1 MQLNNV
7 GFQSNPPIEIVAE
20 NSGYIVLKDSK
31 IVTFCTNDLATTPSQ
46 PILDA
51 TNEEAVVA
59 VCGLGGIKCWT
70 GTEVLNKTML
80 QVPAIVCAY
89 NHFTNSV
96 D

>member
-1 MQLNNV
+1 M
-7 GFQSNPPIEIVAE
+7 EIVAE

-31 IVTFCTNDLATTPSQ
+31 VVAFYTNDLGTTPSQ

-59 VCGLGGIKCWT
+59 VCGLGGIKHWT
-70 GTEVLNKTML
+70 GTEVSNRTTL
-80 QVPAIVCAY
+80 QVPAIICAY
-89 NHFTNSV
+89 NHFMNSV

>member
-1 MQLNNV
+1 MLQLS
-7 GFQSNPPIEIVAE
+7 FDCEPEDEEESEEQEA
-20 NSGYIVLKDSK
+20 K
-31 IVTFCTNDLATTPSQ
+31 FCTNDLATTPSQ